1 MAATVAV
8 VTDLIFATKIR
19 GTAEALGSSVKL
31 VRDAA
36 GLSAALGE
44 GGVRL
49 VIVDLNAERVDA
61 AAIVR
66 SAKAGAGAPRV
77 VAYFSHVQGE
87 LARAARE
94 AGADEVLA
102 RSAFVERLA
111 GLVGSCSEDAAR
123 MP

>member
-19 GTAEALGSSVKL
+19 GTADATGGSVKL
-31 VRDAA
+31 VRDTA
-36 GLSAALGE
+36 GLSAALAE

-49 VIVDLNAERVDA
+49 VIVDLNADRLDPGAV
-61 AAIVR
+61 VR
-66 SAKAGAGAPRV
+66 AAKASADPPRV

-87 LARAARE
+87 LAKAARE
-94 AGADEVLA
+94 AGADEVMA

-111 GLVGSCSEDAAR
+111 GLVGSEATR
-123 MP
+123 

>member
-19 GTAEALGSSVKL
+19 GTAEALGGSVRL

-36 GLSAALGE
+36 GLTAALGE

-49 VIVDLNAERVDA
+49 VIVDLNADRIDIAGLVRLAKGA
-61 AAIVR
+61 A
-66 SAKAGAGAPRV
+66 GTPRV

-87 LARAARE
+87 LAKAARE
-94 AGADEVLA
+94 AGADEVMA

-111 GLVGSCSEDAAR
+111 DLVSNKPEGR
-123 MP
+123 